1 MNSEFNFDGEVV
13 EIEATNKTPYIRL
26 DKDNGEIEVSGISI
40 PENTKEFYWKFN
52 RWLTEYAASPAPDT
66 KVKIKLMYM
75 NSSSTVV
82 ITRMLML
89 LDELIGLKTVVQI
102 DWYYESDDLEM
113 KEIGQYYNDTMKC
126 QINLHEVDKL

>member
-1 MNSEFNFDGEVV
+1 MSSDINFGNEVV
-13 EIEATNKTPYIRL
+13 VIEATNKTPYIRL
-26 DKDNGEIEVSGISI
+26 DKQNGEIEISGISI

-52 RWLTEYAASPAPDT
+52 RWLTEYAADPAPDT
-66 KVKIKLMYM
+66 RVQIKLMYM

-102 DWYYESDDLEM
+102 DWYFETDDLEM
-113 KEIGQYYNDTMKC
+113 KEIGQYYKDTMKC

>member
-1 MNSEFNFDGEVV
+1 MDQDINFGSEVV
-13 EIEATNKTPYIRL
+13 VLEATNKTPYIKL
-26 DKDNGEIEVSGISI
+26 DKEGGIIEISGISI

-52 RWLTEYAASPAPDT
+52 RWLTEYAADPAPKT
-66 KVKIKLMYM
+66 NVKISLMYM

-102 DWYYESDDLEM
+102 EWYYESDDLEM